1 MEPPAEGLGYDGT
14 LWMKGTLWFRKNSA
28 GLSLAPFCP
37 GAWEAPWSSP
47 GPKGPVLSLPC
58 LAFPLPALKG
68 GVVLGTVAG
77 RRGGFRPGKGQCF
90 AWICATLGGFC
101 CCLVS
106 QSVGIGS
113 FAPSCPLSR
122 ECAGRRLRLSF
133 LMKFSALAQ
142 NLLVS
147 HGFGFWVQE
156 QNPLAEGGVLS
167 RGFPSCSFL
176 SSPWSA
182 LPFCPAHAAVSA
194 KGERGRRRSGGLGG
208 GEKIP
213 FCVGREGAAPLFP
226 PRQGEGGRQDAGGVR
241 GESGRRGEA
250 FPQRRPAWLLRLSLC
265 ACGIHIPPVS
275 PGGEAGGK
283 RLVSLQSSASSGTQR
298 VSSPLGATPA
308 AYSFMAICS
317 PSSSA

>member
-1 MEPPAEGLGYDGT
+1 
-14 LWMKGTLWFRKNSA
+14 MKGTLWFRKNSA

-68 GVVLGTVAG
+68 GAVLGTVAG

-156 QNPLAEGGVLS
+156 QNPLAEGGFLS

-182 LPFCPAHAAVSA
+182 LPFCPAPC
-194 KGERGRRRSGGLGG
+194 RGFG
-208 GEKIP
+208 K
-213 FCVGREGAAPLFP
+213 GREGKAQE
-226 PRQGEGGRQDAGGVR
+226 RR
-241 GESGRRGEA
+241 SGRRGENPLLRGSRGRRASFPSPAGGRGKAGRRRRTGRKGGGEGRPSRKGGLPGFFA
-250 FPQRRPAWLLRLSLC
+250 FPYAPVVSTSLPFRLAARRKGSVLSVFSLRHQVVRN
-265 ACGIHIPPVS
+265 G
-275 PGGEAGGK
+275 
-283 RLVSLQSSASSGTQR
+283 
-298 VSSPLGATPA
+298 
-308 AYSFMAICS
+308 
-317 PSSSA
+317 

>member
-1 MEPPAEGLGYDGT
+1 
-14 LWMKGTLWFRKNSA
+14 MKGTLWLRKNSA

-58 LAFPLPALKG
+58 LAFPFPALKG
-68 GVVLGTVAG
+68 GAVLGSVAG

-156 QNPLAEGGVLS
+156 QNPLAEGGFLS

-213 FCVGREGAAPLFP
+213 FCVG
-226 PRQGEGGRQDAGGVR
+226 
-241 GESGRRGEA
+241 
-250 FPQRRPAWLLRLSLC
+250 
-265 ACGIHIPPVS
+265 
-275 PGGEAGGK
+275 
-283 RLVSLQSSASSGTQR
+283 
-298 VSSPLGATPA
+298 
-308 AYSFMAICS
+308 
-317 PSSSA
+317 